1 MSNMKEIKGHIQSV
15 KDTQKITNAMYLISS
30 NKMRKIKKE
39 LDKTKPYFEEVAL
52 SIRRIFKT
60 VKNVE
65 SDYFYPA
72 GDSYTIEGT
81 YGYLV
86 ITADKGLAGAYNQ
99 NVIKE
104 ATKLMTKKHDKLLFV
119 VGEYGRRYFNSKNI
133 PIEKT
138 FLYTAQNPTL
148 SRARQI
154 SNLLRDLYDNKKLS
168 KIYIV
173 FTDYESGM
181 EAKVKVMR
189 LLPFNRS
196 DFNLSKAEK
205 ESEKNSTRNFVWP
218 TGEIEFYP
226 NAREAL
232 DNMISSYVTGI
243 IYGALVDSFCSEQNA
258 RMNAMDSANRNAE
271 ELIDKLT
278 IEYNHTRQAAITQE
292 ITEISAGARAKK
304 KKRDKALSR
313 SRS

>member
-15 KDTQKITNAMYLISS
+15 RDTQKITNAMYLISS
-30 NKMRKIKKE
+30 NKLRKIKKE

-52 SIRRIFKT
+52 SIRRIFKSAKH
-60 VKNVE
+60 VK
-65 SDYFYPA
+65 SIYFYPE
-72 GDSYTIEGT
+72 GKTYEIEGT

-119 VGEYGRRYFNSKNI
+119 VGEYGRRYFTQKNI

-148 SRARQI
+148 SRAREI
-154 SNLLRDLYDNKKLS
+154 SNLLLDLYEDKKLS
-168 KIYIV
+168 KIYII
-173 FTDYESGM
+173 FTDYETGM
-181 EAKVKVMR
+181 ESKVKTLR

-196 DFNLSKAEK
+196 DFKLSKTEREEELK
-205 ESEKNSTRNFVWP
+205 SSRNFVWP
-218 TGEIEFYP
+218 EGEIEFHP
-226 NAREAL
+226 NAQEAL
-232 DNMISSYVTGI
+232 NNMISSYVTGI
-243 IYGALVDSFCSEQNA
+243 VYGALVDSFCSEQNA
-258 RMNAMDSANRNAE
+258 RMNAMESANRNAE
-271 ELIDKLT
+271 ELIGNLT

-292 ITEISAGARAKK
+292 ITEVSAGARAKK
-304 KKRDKALSR
+304 KHKNQMKTT
-313 SRS
+313 

>member
-30 NKMRKIKKE
+30 NKLRKIKKE
-39 LDKTKPYFEEVAL
+39 LDKTQPYFEEVAL
-52 SIRRIFKT
+52 SIRRIFKSA
-60 VKNVE
+60 KNVN
-65 SDYFYPA
+65 SRYFYPE
-72 GDSYTIEGT
+72 GSTYSIEGT

-104 ATKLMTKKHDKLLFV
+104 ANRLITKNHDKLLFV

-133 PIEKT
+133 PIEKS

-148 SRARQI
+148 SRARTI
-154 SNLLRDLYDNKKLS
+154 SNYLLDLYDNKKLS
-168 KIYIV
+168 KIYII
-173 FTDYESGM
+173 FTDYNGAA
-181 EAKVKVMR
+181 EAKVKVLR

-196 DFNLSKAEK
+196 EFKMSKREREEEMNNKRGFFWPEGEVDFH
-205 ESEKNSTRNFVWP
+205 
-218 TGEIEFYP
+218 P
-226 NAREAL
+226 NAQEAL
-232 DNMISSYVTGI
+232 DNMVSSYVTGI

-258 RMNAMDSANRNAE
+258 RMNAMDNANRNAE
-271 ELIDKLT
+271 ELIGKLT

-304 KKRDKALSR
+304 KKVAKTAANAK
-313 SRS
+313 